1 MGSFASVFEAFDVEK
16 NEKIAVKH
24 FPLESKQYFFAEA
37 ALLRSC
43 DSPFIVT
50 IFEIYIDAQS
60 KHYCLAMKLCGGSIR
75 SKVGNCP
82 SSDLLHIANDVLSAL
97 VYLHRRQIIHR
108 DVKPYNILL
117 SRSGNYKLAGFEI
130 GKDAS
135 QSLAKTF
142 IGTPGYMSP
151 EIYHNMYTDAV
162 HYDESVDI
170 FAFGQTLYALI
181 TGSCLKGVRFENMDD
196 NDEDETDNVAFFK
209 RMAIDKC
216 IKNNPS
222 LRYSAQSL
230 LAGIKQS

>member
-60 KHYCLAMKLCGGSIR
+60 KHYCLAMELCGGSIR

-117 SRSGNYKLAGFEI
+117 SRSGNYKLAGSRLE
-130 GKDAS
+130 KMPVRVWPRH
-135 QSLAKTF
+135 SLEL
-142 IGTPGYMSP
+142 P
-151 EIYHNMYTDAV
+151 
-162 HYDESVDI
+162 
-170 FAFGQTLYALI
+170 I
-181 TGSCLKGVRFENMDD
+181 TWRPKYITTCTQML
-196 NDEDETDNVAFFK
+196 
-209 RMAIDKC
+209 C
-216 IKNNPS
+216 ITMNLSTS
-222 LRYSAQSL
+222 LRLARHSTLSL
-230 LAGIKQS
+230 LELV